1 MSNPHDHHDELD
13 LDAET
18 VRDLEPRADDEE
30 SIQGGAADT
39 PTKAV
44 GCVLSANC
52 LSAGCVG
59 KGG

>member
-18 VRDLEPRADDEE
+18 VRDLEPGAEDEE
-30 SIQGGAADT
+30 SVRGGAADT

-44 GCVLSANC
+44 GCVYSAAC
-52 LSAGCVG
+52 LSLGCVG